1 MNSDGSQISASQS
14 NKKKQPKRKTVKKEP
29 SEPSQPEEIMPQY
42 QWLKCHSLEWPLL
55 ISSAWVWLT
64 FTENIQICY
73 YNKWMVHLFLL
84 LYVGSTEKRVNF
96 VIFVIE
102 VSLWTVLKG
111 IGWGEWNWKL
121 INLNQLVIRL
131 QNEFPSFE
139 SHGISD
145 KQPITKKRILNF
157 LENGRKKINNKH
169 NKTMMPL
176 DPNEQCNAFH
186 QANVPKYS
194 LVFNDWLHFCLERVF
209 IHWACSD
216 HAQSCKRSWW
226 RVKMLV
232 HVLNWIGAQKTK
244 TQTKRNPTRV
254 KYERNQHQN
263 GGCIHCGFR

>member
-157 LENGRKKINNKH
+157 LENGRKKK
-169 NKTMMPL
+169 
-176 DPNEQCNAFH
+176 
-186 QANVPKYS
+186 
-194 LVFNDWLHFCLERVF
+194 
-209 IHWACSD
+209 
-216 HAQSCKRSWW
+216 
-226 RVKMLV
+226 
-232 HVLNWIGAQKTK
+232 
-244 TQTKRNPTRV
+244 
-254 KYERNQHQN
+254 
-263 GGCIHCGFR
+263 